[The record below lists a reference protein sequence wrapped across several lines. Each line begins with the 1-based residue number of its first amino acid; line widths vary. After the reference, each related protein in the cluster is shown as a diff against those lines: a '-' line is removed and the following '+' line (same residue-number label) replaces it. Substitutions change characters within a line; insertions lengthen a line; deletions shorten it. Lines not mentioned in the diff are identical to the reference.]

1 MRIMLAIVI
10 ALTCGLSTG
19 LAQQNQVLVAE
30 HVKTAEKNL
39 TYKEAY
45 RRAQTG
51 DKPLLVLVT
60 ASWCPPCVQMKQTTI
75 PELERRNSFDKFH
88 FAKLDYDMEKELAGQ
103 LIGDRGLPQMIMFE
117 KSNGQWLR
125 RYLTGIQPP
134 AKVEGFMA
142 QAGTF
147 RTASSLGIQSK

>member
-1 MRIMLAIVI
+1 MGITMRIMLAIVI

-60 ASWCPPCVQMKQTTI
+60 ALPNSTMIWK
-75 PELERRNSFDKFH
+75 RNW
-88 FAKLDYDMEKELAGQ
+88 
-103 LIGDRGLPQMIMFE
+103 R
-117 KSNGQWLR
+117 
-125 RYLTGIQPP
+125 
-134 AKVEGFMA
+134 
-142 QAGTF
+142 
-147 RTASSLGIQSK
+147 AS